1 MLLIKRERTVRRRI
15 FALLICLFAWPPPQE
30 ASAQRATGY
39 DNPYY
44 ATGTEVSPAT
54 LVPSV
59 RKWYLPQ
66 RLYSQYD
73 WRQEQYSNY
82 ARDHYERY
90 TEVFLEGSPFYD
102 VYGDYITQGWLVY
115 DWTEDYPEDN
125 GSIIT
130 KNPRFR
136 SWFNNLLISSSHSGQ
151 FHSALMV
158 GDGIRTTLTP
168 LTFSKPRFDGIQ
180 WDLLTDKYALT
191 MLSSRVSNTGE
202 ISSSEVGGGVQANT
216 FTALMAARG
225 RVQVGDFA
233 ALGAT
238 LVNAAHRNSN
248 LPFGDNSLS
257 GLLSGPMNADFV
269 RSIVVRISDDSPED
283 GEGGA
288 LLSRWRIFINGVEH
302 TKDIVAVVEGGIR
315 RGGAIVASG
324 TDVITLTYNIED
336 FSPSTDDAIDDFRE
350 IERIEIGLVLANDY
364 KVEVTSNKQTNN
376 LGTPVFLPVLRASG
390 NVKDGSNQA
399 FHRFSYGLP
408 TGTRMLGF
416 DLSIA
421 DLQGFDFRGE
431 FVRNFQYRRFP
442 NENMAKGQT
451 LAASEAQAMYA
462 TAQKR
467 NYPYTFF
474 AEVFSID
481 ADYSTRAFIPNAE
494 GQVFYDN
501 EQRHLYEFV
510 DDNDDQDELPDW
522 TRRTFGSRVNTR
534 QGQQLLTDAAVF
546 PGIDEDNDDIS
557 DFNRNFNTQP
567 DYAEPFL
574 RFEVDPPEFLFGMDM
589 NSNGVID
596 RFEDDGEAD
605 YPYKLGRRGINTY
618 AAVEILPRTTV
629 MVGYL
634 DQRLLETA
642 RENQAAYLLL
652 TAKKDFP
659 AKDFSAWLIANPRKV
674 QDDIPDDVLLWRDLP
689 GTRGRSIFTRDLL
702 PARDA
707 FVNTTYLEVHYDRY
721 LPLTAKV
728 KHEFYQ
734 QLGNQ
739 QDELR
744 NQSFLGIVAKGEYS
758 THIRGWTVVPKWK
771 QLYNNEVP
779 AQRSAPKIRELTEIF
794 SLQAVRRIN
803 RNMRFIAGA
812 ECELF
817 NNLRPK
823 PDPLPSGYLLDGTT
837 WVLAGQ
843 VANDSAYL
851 GYALTANIG
860 ARWIRKNLDGSP
872 ASSELLSFITV
883 YAGLG
888 TER

>member
-1 MLLIKRERTVRRRI
+1 MPAPTARIACCMLLIKTKGITVRHRI
-15 FALLICLFAWPPPQE
+15 FTLLICLFASPLPQQAE
-30 ASAQRATGY
+30 AQRATGY

-44 ATGTEVSPAT
+44 TTGTEVSPAT

-66 RLYSQYD
+66 RLYSLYD

-136 SWFNNLLISSSHSGQ
+136 SWFNNLLVSSSHSGQ
-151 FHSALMV
+151 FYSALMV

-180 WDLLTDKYALT
+180 WDLTTDKYALT
-191 MLSSRVSNTGE
+191 MLTSRVSNTGE

-216 FTALMAARG
+216 FTTLMAARG

-238 LVNAAHRNSN
+238 FVNAAHRNSN

-288 LLSRWRIFINGVEH
+288 LLSRWRIFIDGVEH
-302 TKDIVAVVEGGIR
+302 TGDIVPVVEGGIR

-336 FSPSTDDAIDDFRE
+336 FSPSIEDAIDDFRE

-376 LGTPVFLPVLRASG
+376 LGTPVFLPVLRAAG

-416 DLSIA
+416 DLAVA

-442 NENMAKGQT
+442 NENVAKDQT
-451 LAASEAQAMYA
+451 LATNEAQALYA

-467 NYPYTFF
+467 SYPYTFF

-481 ADYSTRAFIPNAE
+481 SDYSTRAFHA
-494 GQVFYDN
+494 Q
-501 EQRHLYEFV
+501 
-510 DDNDDQDELPDW
+510 
-522 TRRTFGSRVNTR
+522 
-534 QGQQLLTDAAVF
+534 
-546 PGIDEDNDDIS
+546 
-557 DFNRNFNTQP
+557 
-567 DYAEPFL
+567 
-574 RFEVDPPEFLFGMDM
+574 
-589 NSNGVID
+589 
-596 RFEDDGEAD
+596 
-605 YPYKLGRRGINTY
+605 RRGTRVLRQR
-618 AAVEILPRTTV
+618 AATPVR
-629 MVGYL
+629 
-634 DQRLLETA
+634 
-642 RENQAAYLLL
+642 
-652 TAKKDFP
+652 
-659 AKDFSAWLIANPRKV
+659 
-674 QDDIPDDVLLWRDLP
+674 
-689 GTRGRSIFTRDLL
+689 
-702 PARDA
+702 
-707 FVNTTYLEVHYDRY
+707 
-721 LPLTAKV
+721 
-728 KHEFYQ
+728 
-734 QLGNQ
+734 
-739 QDELR
+739 
-744 NQSFLGIVAKGEYS
+744 
-758 THIRGWTVVPKWK
+758 IR
-771 QLYNNEVP
+771 
-779 AQRSAPKIRELTEIF
+779 R
-794 SLQAVRRIN
+794 
-803 RNMRFIAGA
+803 
-812 ECELF
+812 
-817 NNLRPK
+817 
-823 PDPLPSGYLLDGTT
+823 
-837 WVLAGQ
+837 
-843 VANDSAYL
+843 
-851 GYALTANIG
+851 
-860 ARWIRKNLDGSP
+860 
-872 ASSELLSFITV
+872 
-883 YAGLG
+883 
-888 TER
+888 